1 MIGMCSVSAISVPPK
16 VVSSYEMFK
25 LVVWFA
31 YGIVSSLVFTNASCS
46 KFIIRYPRPLAYW
59 KALIHSI
66 SLSKDGQS
74 MNSFQSRYST
84 ITILSR
90 PFTLIACVRLPQ
102 SPRAVIVNL
111 IECILI
117 DLAHKIED

>member
-31 YGIVSSLVFTNASCS
+31 YGIVSSLVFTKATCS
-46 KFIIRYPRPLAYW
+46 KFIIQSPLPLAYL

-66 SLSKDGQS
+66 SLLYGGLCMK
-74 MNSFQSRYST
+74 SFQSRCST
-84 ITILSR
+84 ITILTR
-90 PFTLIACVRLPQ
+90 HFTLIEDLKVPQ
-102 SPRAVIVNL
+102 
-111 IECILI
+111 
-117 DLAHKIED
+117 